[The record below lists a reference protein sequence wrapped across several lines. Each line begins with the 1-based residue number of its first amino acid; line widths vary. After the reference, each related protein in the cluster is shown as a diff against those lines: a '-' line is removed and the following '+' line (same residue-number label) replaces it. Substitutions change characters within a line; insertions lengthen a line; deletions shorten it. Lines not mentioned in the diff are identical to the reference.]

1 MKSLTIDF
9 SLRSFVHLE
18 DKSVYD
24 HNYYLVE
31 TDTSVSLYGNNIL
44 LEDYDEC
51 ANILLLPWGILMMPV
66 NLSGSF
72 LGMVSMVLMSFNEL
86 PC

>member
-9 SLRSFVHLE
+9 SLRSFVHLK

-24 HNYYLVE
+24 HNYYRVE

-51 ANILLLPWGILMMPV
+51 ANI
-66 NLSGSF
+66 F
-72 LGMVSMVLMSFNEL
+72 TFTLGHFDDTGKFVGVFSWDGCDSIED
-86 PC
+86 